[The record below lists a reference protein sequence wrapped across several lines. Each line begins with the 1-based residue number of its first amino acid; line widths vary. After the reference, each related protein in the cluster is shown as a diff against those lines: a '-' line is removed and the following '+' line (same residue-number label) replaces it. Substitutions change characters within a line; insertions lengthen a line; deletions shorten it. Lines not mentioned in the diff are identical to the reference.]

1 MFKLIAF
8 KAVDDRER
16 CLKFVEGHRQVLE
29 SIGVKK
35 VTSANDKWM
44 ENPDVI
50 VVIVESDEDG
60 LIYGGARIH
69 KANAE
74 HPLPIVEAIEDL
86 DKSIRDII
94 NKDIDAGTGEI
105 CGLWNS
111 RKITGMGIGAIFMS
125 KACLALAPKLGLTSM
140 YALLAPMTV
149 KLGYETGYEILTQ
162 VGNNGTFYYPKL
174 DLIAT
179 AMKLHDAVGLP
190 LVTPEFRESVQKIR
204 ENDHL
209 IIEENYRGRSVILE
223 YTSYI
228 I

>member
-1 MFKLIAF
+1 MFRLIAF
-8 KAVDDRER
+8 KAVDDLER
-16 CLKFVEGHRQVLE
+16 CEKFIEGHRQVLE

-35 VTSANDKWM
+35 VTSANNSWVN
-44 ENPDVI
+44 NPDVI
-50 VVIVESDEDG
+50 VVIVESMEDG

-69 KANAE
+69 KANADF
-74 HPLPIVEAIEDL
+74 PLPIEEAIEDL
-86 DKSIRDII
+86 DSSIKDII
-94 NKDIDAGTGEI
+94 NKDLDAGTGEV

-125 KACLALAPKLGLTSM
+125 KACLALTPKLGLTSL
-140 YALLAPMTV
+140 YALLAPTTV

-179 AMKLHDAVGLP
+179 AMKLHDAVNIP
-190 LVTPEFRESVQKIR
+190 LTSPEFRESVFKIR
-204 ENDHL
+204 NNKKL
-209 IIEENYRGRSVILE
+209 LIEETYRGRTVQLE

-228 I
+228 E